1 MKTNNNIYLSTLKR
15 ELKPVMGCTEPAAA
29 ALAGAMARELLQ
41 YTPKSVKVYASRDI
55 IKNVMGVGIP
65 HTNYKGLAAAVLMG
79 VLYGEASDGLN
90 ILSKV
95 VKGDQKELSSF
106 IENKKIEII
115 LTTDVPLLY
124 IKVECECDQFSS
136 SVTIA
141 HEHDLVVEKIKNG
154 LVIYRY
160 EEEETHYSLDD
171 SSIDTWSIDGIIKAA
186 RDCSLDDCRFII
198 DFAHINKKIGLVG
211 LDNSVGLRVGST
223 MDIKMCNTLEEA
235 YHLSC
240 SIASAASDARMSGS
254 SYPVVINSGSGN
266 QGITT
271 LVPPLIVG
279 EFLKVSDE
287 KLMKSL
293 VLSSLIALYLAHYK
307 GRLSALC
314 GAFTAAIGASCAFVY
329 LLDGTDEQIKSAIN
343 LMIAN
348 LSGIICDGAKT
359 TCALKIYS
367 SVNAASLS
375 AQLALKT
382 PHFNDRI
389 GIIGNNTNSTLKN
402 LMRLCCEG
410 MEETD
415 KTILSIMM
423 DE

>member
-1 MKTNNNIYLSTLKR
+1 MNTTKNIYISTLKR

-29 ALAGAMARELLQ
+29 ALAGSLSRDLLQ
-41 YTPKSVKVYASRDI
+41 HTPTKVIVYASRDI

-65 HTNYKGLAAAVLMG
+65 HSTHKGLAAAVLMG
-79 VLYGEASDGLN
+79 VLYGDASHGLN
-90 ILSKV
+90 ILSKIID
-95 VKGDQKELSSF
+95 GEQKELSSF
-106 IENKKIEII
+106 IENKHIEVV
-115 LTTDVPLLY
+115 LTRDVPPLY
-124 IKVECECDQFSS
+124 IKVHCEYGELSS

-141 HEHDLVVEKIKNG
+141 HEHDLVVEKEQNG
-154 LVIYRY
+154 LIIFRSNDMSTSHLL
-160 EEEETHYSLDD
+160 ENQLMNLWTL
-171 SSIDTWSIDGIIKAA
+171 DGILEAVNE
-186 RDCSLDDCRFII
+186 CTLEECGYII
-198 DFAHINKKIGLVG
+198 DLANMNKKIGLIG
-211 LDNSVGLRVGST
+211 LDTHFGLGVGHT
-223 MDIKMCNTLEEA
+223 MNMKRCNTIIDA
-235 YHLSC
+235 YQLACAIS
-240 SIASAASDARMSGS
+240 SAASDARMAGS

-287 KLMKSL
+287 TLMKSL
-293 VLSSLIALYLAHYK
+293 VLSSLVAIYLAHYK

-329 LLDGTDEQIKSAIN
+329 LLDGTGEQIKSAID

-348 LSGIICDGAKT
+348 LSGIICDGAKN

-367 SVNAASLS
+367 CVNAASLS
-375 AQLALKT
+375 AQLALKN
-382 PHFNDRI
+382 PPLKDGV
-389 GIIGNNTNSTLKN
+389 GIIGNDTNSTLKN
-402 LMRLCCEG
+402 LMRLCSEG